1 MIEILIVD
9 TKDTKNRRISINS
22 YGHAKTEVCN
32 AVSTLIQAT
41 GNYFY
46 NLATRGRSVLSRI
59 LLGDGVSVTDIV
71 IDTDDPTIH
80 TRADTTIE
88 ILSLALECL
97 QQEYA
102 REIEMECITDSV
114 VEVSKE
120 DILDCI
126 GEWQKAR
133 KIDPEKL
140 HPPDVV
146 MIS

>member
-9 TKDTKNRRISINS
+9 TKDLKDRRISINS
-22 YGHAKTEVCN
+22 SGHAKTEVCN

-41 GNYFY
+41 GNYFC
-46 NLATRGRSVLSRI
+46 NLATSGRSVLSRI
-59 LLGDGVSVTDIV
+59 LLGEGVSVTDIV
-71 IDTDDPTIH
+71 IDTEDPDIH
-80 TRADTTIE
+80 LRADTAIE

-97 QQEYA
+97 QQDYA
-102 REIEMECITDSV
+102 GEIELELITDSV
-114 VEVSKE
+114 IEVSKE

-133 KIDPEKL
+133 RIDPEKL
-140 HPPDVV
+140 RPPDVV